1 MLLFS
6 FDRPRT
12 AFCFSGFSS
21 TLFVSSPHPRM
32 FASVMSDVAM
42 QLMTDAKSMIFN
54 AKPLS
59 GFHLMLFESFYFR
72 MFRSPFTP
80 FFTMS
85 EPFFLAFFLPS
96 PAIFLAVVVPTTA
109 FFM

>member
-1 MLLFS
+1 
-6 FDRPRT
+6 
-12 AFCFSGFSS
+12 
-21 TLFVSSPHPRM
+21 
-32 FASVMSDVAM
+32 MSDVAM
-42 QLMTDAKSMIFN
+42 LLMTDANLMFFDEQ
-54 AKPLS
+54 PLL

-96 PAIFLAVVVPTTA
+96 PAIFLSVVVPTTE

>member
-1 MLLFS
+1 MCTRKNDVDGLG
-6 FDRPRT
+6 
-12 AFCFSGFSS
+12 CGFEVYKS
-21 TLFVSSPHPRM
+21 LHRI
-32 FASVMSDVAM
+32 MSDVAM
-42 QLMTDAKSMIFN
+42 LLMSDAKLMIFLCETVVRFPSY
-54 AKPLS
+54 A
-59 GFHLMLFESFYFR
+59 FFERFYFI